1 MKRLKIV
8 GISLSLSILLVGGCG
23 FSSSSTQTQTK
34 TKTNTKYVLSRYSR
48 NSNRTNSLKN
58 TSSTINLPSNTQSSS
73 NWAGYIDSPTSS
85 SDAYTSISGSWTI
98 PTISASKSDA
108 VASQWIGLGGATSTD
123 LLQMGTIEEEENG
136 QPMAEVFW
144 EKLPDVAQN
153 VMSVPIGSKVTVNIS
168 EATSST
174 WNLTFSA
181 TSPAGQTQTQTIA
194 ENLDSSYDEGIGTS
208 AEWIS
213 EDPSDVNGQ
222 LVPLANMGTINY
234 ESATV
239 DGQPLNSA
247 GNTAVPVALVSS
259 SQNVLIY
266 PSTVGADNKSF
277 STTSATSSSSVS
289 TKGRGRIGT
298 GSGTR
303 IGSGTPHNQRGFRNR

>member
-1 MKRLKIV
+1 MERLKVV
-8 GISLSLSILLVGGCG
+8 GVALSMSILLVGGCG
-23 FSSSSTQTQTK
+23 FSSSSVQH
-34 TKTNTKYVLSRYSR
+34 KTNTKYVLSRYSHK
-48 NSNRTNSLKN
+48 SNKTNSLK
-58 TSSTINLPSNTQSSS
+58 SSASTINLPSNTQDSS

-85 SDAYTSISGSWTI
+85 SGAYTSISGSWTI

-108 VASQWIGLGGATSTD
+108 VASQWIGLGGVSSTD

-153 VMSVPIGSKVTVNIS
+153 VLSVPIGSKVTVNIS

-181 TSPAGQTQTQTIA
+181 TSPAGQTQTQTIT
-194 ENLDSSYDEGIGTS
+194 EDLDSSYDGGVGTS

-213 EDPSDVNGQ
+213 EDPSDANGQ

-234 ESATV
+234 QSATV
-239 DGQPLNSA
+239 DGQLLNSA
-247 GNTAVPVALVSS
+247 GNTVKPVALVSS

-266 PSTVGADNKSF
+266 PSIVGADNESF
-277 STTSATSSSSVS
+277 STTSVTSGTTTTGS
-289 TKGRGRIGT
+289 GRGRINT

-303 IGSGTPHNQRGFRNR
+303 IGSGSSHNQRGWRNR